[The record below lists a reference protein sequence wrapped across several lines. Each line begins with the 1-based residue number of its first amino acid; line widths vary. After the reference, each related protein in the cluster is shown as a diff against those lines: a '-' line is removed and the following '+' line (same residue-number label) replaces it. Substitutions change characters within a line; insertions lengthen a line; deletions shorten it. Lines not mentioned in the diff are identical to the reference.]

1 MSFGGSPSIRNLYN
15 PEFSPTRSDKTG
27 ERNLTSESLAASAT
41 MCFACGVDNPIG
53 LRISFQ
59 MQDGKCTGVFT
70 PDENHVGYKN
80 TVHGGIIYSALD
92 DVMAN
97 VLYLQDMKAHT
108 AKCEIRYRKALEVGQ
123 TINLTGWI
131 AQERRR
137 LIVLKGEAR
146 TTADDTLIAD
156 CEASFMLA

>member
-1 MSFGGSPSIRNLYN
+1 M
-15 PEFSPTRSDKTG
+15 
-27 ERNLTSESLAASAT
+27 TSKSLAEAAT
-41 MCFACGVDNPIG
+41 MCFACGPDNPIG
-53 LRISFQ
+53 LQINFQ
-59 MQDGKCTGVFT
+59 MEDDKCTGIFT
-70 PDENHVGYKN
+70 PLENHVGYRN

-123 TINLTGWI
+123 TIRLTGWI
-131 AQERRR
+131 ERERRR
-137 LIVLKGEAR
+137 LVVLKGEAR
-146 TTADDTLIAD
+146 TDADDTLIAD